1 MEKNS
6 LIEIPK
12 KSLSEEIK
20 DNAKELDSLKSIN
33 NKVTEDSP
41 ELLDVGL
48 TSVISTFNI
57 SSPVTDPN
65 PLNNTV
71 VSTVAITLTADLA
84 LTMTDSP
91 DPVHPGEILI
101 YTINIKNN
109 GPSDSV
115 GVILTDTLPL
125 TVTLPSYSLDNGV
138 TWNTWLGT
146 LPLGTITNGST
157 KTVLIRGTVAAT
169 ATGTISNTASV
180 TSTTL
185 DPNLSNNSATTT
197 TTVSPLADLSIVKTA
212 NPSPVHAGAQLIYT
226 LVITN
231 NGPSTATNI
240 IVTDNVPACFSTP
253 EYSTNA
259 GLTWNPW
266 TSSVNIGSLAS
277 GLSST
282 VLLRGTV
289 CTNGTSSIT
298 NTATVSSDTDD
309 PNLSNNTSTTTTN
322 ITPVSDLAIT
332 KQANPE
338 PVAVGSQ
345 LTYTLVITNNGP
357 STANGIVLTDN
368 IPNTVTNPQYS
379 LDNGTTWTNWTGTL
393 NLNPLNNGASEKVL
407 IRGTVSNTAIGIITN
422 TASVTSNS
430 FDPNLSNNS
439 ATVISTI
446 SLLADLAIT
455 VSASPDPVMIGET
468 LVYTVNAVNNGPSTA
483 TPVTLTYT
491 APLNLSNIEYSLDNG
506 ATWQTLNL
514 VANVGTINLGTLANG
529 ANKTIL
535 IRGIVLA

>member
-180 TSTTL
+180 ASTTL

-231 NGPSTATNI
+231 TGPSTATNI

-338 PVAVGSQ
+338 PVDVGSQ

-379 LDNGTTWTNWTGTL
+379 LDNGTTWTNWAGTL

>member
-57 SSPVTDPN
+57 SSPITDPN

-180 TSTTL
+180 ASTTL

>member
-20 DNAKELDSLKSIN
+20 NNAKELNSLKSIN

-57 SSPVTDPN
+57 SSPITDPN

-180 TSTTL
+180 ASTTL

-338 PVAVGSQ
+338 PVDVGSQ

-379 LDNGTTWTNWTGTL
+379 LDNGTTWTNWAGTL

>member
-20 DNAKELDSLKSIN
+20 DNAKEIDSLKSIN
-33 NKVTEDSP
+33 NEVTEDSP
-41 ELLDVGL
+41 ELLAVGL

-57 SSPVTDPN
+57 SSPIIDPN

-71 VSTVAITLTADLA
+71 VSTVNITLTADLA

-91 DPVHPGEILI
+91 DPIHPGEILV

-180 TSTTL
+180 ASTTL

-231 NGPSTATNI
+231 TGPSTATNI

-289 CTNGTSSIT
+289 CTNGASSIT

-332 KQANPE
+332 KQTNPE

-529 ANKTIL
+529 TNKTIL

>member
-180 TSTTL
+180 ASTTL

-231 NGPSTATNI
+231 TGPSTATNI

-529 ANKTIL
+529 TNKTIL

>member
-71 VSTVAITLTADLA
+71 VSTVAITLIADLA

-180 TSTTL
+180 ASTTL

-231 NGPSTATNI
+231 TGPSTATNI

-332 KQANPE
+332 KQTNPE

-455 VSASPDPVMIGET
+455 VSTSPDPVMIGET

-529 ANKTIL
+529 TNKTIL

>member
-20 DNAKELDSLKSIN
+20 DNAKEIDSLKSIN
-33 NKVTEDSP
+33 NEVTEDSP
-41 ELLDVGL
+41 ELLAVGL

-57 SSPVTDPN
+57 SSPIIDPN

-71 VSTVAITLTADLA
+71 VSTVNITLTADLA

-91 DPVHPGEILI
+91 DPIHPGEILV

-157 KTVLIRGTVAAT
+157 KTVLIRGTVAAA

-180 TSTTL
+180 ASTTL
-185 DPNLSNNSATTT
+185 DPNLSNNTATTN

-212 NPSPVHAGAQLIYT
+212 TPSPVNAGAQLIYT

-240 IVTDNVPACFSTP
+240 VVTDSVPSCLSSP

-266 TSSVNIGSLAS
+266 TGSVNIGSLIS

-289 CTNGTSSIT
+289 CTNGASSIT
-298 NTATVSSDTDD
+298 NTATVSSDASD
-309 PNLSNNTSTTTTN
+309 PNLSNNTSTITTN

-345 LTYTLVITNNGP
+345 LTYTLVVTNNGP

-529 ANKTIL
+529 ANTTIL

>member
-180 TSTTL
+180 ASTTL

-289 CTNGTSSIT
+289 CTNGASSIT

-468 LVYTVNAVNNGPSTA
+468 LVYTVNAVNNGPSNA

>member
-180 TSTTL
+180 ASTTL

-231 NGPSTATNI
+231 TGPSTATNI

-332 KQANPE
+332 KQTNPE

-529 ANKTIL
+529 TNKTIL

>member
-1 MEKNS
+1 MENNS

-20 DNAKELDSLKSIN
+20 DNAEELDSLKSIIN
-33 NKVTEDSP
+33 EVTEDSP

-57 SSPVTDPN
+57 SSPITDPN

-71 VSTVAITLTADLA
+71 VSTVDITLTADLA

-101 YTINIKNN
+101 YTVNIKNN

-157 KTVLIRGTVAAT
+157 KTVLIRGTVASA

-180 TSTTL
+180 ASTTL
-185 DPNLSNNSATTT
+185 DPNLSNNTATTT

-212 NPSPVHAGAQLIYT
+212 TPSPVNAGAQLIYT

-240 IVTDNVPACFSTP
+240 LVTDNVPTCFSSP

-309 PNLSNNTSTTTTN
+309 PNLSNNSSTTTTN

-338 PVAVGSQ
+338 PVSVGSQ
-345 LTYTLVITNNGP
+345 LTYTLVVTNNGP

-529 ANKTIL
+529 AHETIL

>member
-180 TSTTL
+180 ASTTL

-338 PVAVGSQ
+338 PVDVGSQ

-379 LDNGTTWTNWTGTL
+379 LDNGTTWTNWAGTL

>member
-125 TVTLPSYSLDNGV
+125 TVILPSYSLDNGV

-180 TSTTL
+180 ASTTL

-231 NGPSTATNI
+231 TGPSTATNI

-332 KQANPE
+332 KQTNPE

-357 STANGIVLTDN
+357 STANGIVLTNN

-529 ANKTIL
+529 TNKTIL

>member
-180 TSTTL
+180 ASTTL

>member
-535 IRGIVLA
+535 IRGILLA